1 MNKTPGRWCVETTAQ
16 VQFFDL
22 DPMEV
27 VWHGHYVKYLEV
39 ARSALLDKIDYNYP
53 QMRASGYLWP
63 VIDLQVRF
71 AASARF
77 GDVLKLR
84 AEIVEWENRL
94 KIEYLI
100 SADVTGKRL
109 TRATTTQVAV
119 EIVTGEMCFASPPV
133 LFEKLGVARS

>member
-1 MNKTPGRWCVETTAQ
+1 MNRTPSRWCAETTAQ

-27 VWHGHYVKYLEV
+27 VWHGHYVKYLEI
-39 ARSALLDKIDYNYP
+39 ARGALLDKIDYNYP
-53 QMRASGYLWP
+53 QMRASGYFWP

-71 AASARF
+71 TASARF

-100 SADVTGKRL
+100 SAATTGKRL

-119 EIVTGEMCFASPPV
+119 EIATGEMCFTSPPV